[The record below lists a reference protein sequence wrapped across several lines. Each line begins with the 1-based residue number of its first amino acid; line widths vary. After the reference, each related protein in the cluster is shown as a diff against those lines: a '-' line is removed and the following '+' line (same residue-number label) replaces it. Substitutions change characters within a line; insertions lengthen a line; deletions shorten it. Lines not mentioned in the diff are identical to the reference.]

1 MKWILLRF
9 VAVVMAS
16 GAHTPLALAATYT
29 VNTSAELSTSV
40 SSLADGDT
48 IELDA
53 DIGSRL
59 SMVLNGKLC
68 GTFRCTVFK
77 NLQTLRKK
85 KGYEVSVAS
94 MPFIVIKMILK
105 RNVTIIVITTDSP
118 RTGSGG
124 NACLN

>member
-1 MKWILLRF
+1 MMVQTFHQRLISSCLLKGILKIGF
-9 VAVVMAS
+9 
-16 GAHTPLALAATYT
+16 GTPTWDRKGY
-29 VNTSAELSTSV
+29 VPK
-40 SSLADGDT
+40 

-59 SMVLNGKLC
+59 STVLNGKLC

-94 MPFIVIKMILK
+94 MPFTVIKTILN
-105 RNVTIIVITTDSP
+105 RNVTVIAITTDSP